1 MNLDEALI
9 SCNSLNET
17 KLSQITKNINLHIK
31 DSIRPG
37 DLSDAI
43 NTDGA
48 MSQSY
53 DTVTFASEA
62 EKTEFKKA
70 LSNELFLKAKKDI
83 KDNIMRWF
91 DSYLKLPET
100 KLAAPEPKK
109 ASSIDPKVKERATKM
124 QDLLAKAKT
133 PKEKTDLVGKWT
145 AVKNSYNSRVYTW
158 GYKNKYFSIPPA
170 YG

>member
-1 MNLDEALI
+1 MNLNEALI
-9 SCNSLNET
+9 DYSSLNET

-43 NTDGA
+43 NRDSA
-48 MSQSY
+48 MGQSY
-53 DTVTFASEA
+53 DTVSFASEA
-62 EKTEFKKA
+62 EKLEFRKA
-70 LSNELFLKAKKDI
+70 LSNELFLKAKKGI
-83 KDNIMRWF
+83 KDNIIRWF

-100 KLAAPEPKK
+100 KLVTPERGK

-133 PKEKTDLVGKWT
+133 PKEKTDLVNKWT

-158 GYKNKYFSIPPA
+158 GYKNKYFSIPPT